1 MNGLQTNGDD
11 QGSLN
16 TSHLF
21 FVPCS
26 LLLCLV
32 VQALPAIL
40 RKGGRGPSPGRKII
54 RRRKGKGFFVEEPS
68 PRPLFLAGVGLGCAR
83 ADEVWR
89 AKPPFRWMA
98 SPLAKGFSFSH
109 A

>member
-21 FVPCS
+21 CSVFVVMPGCAGAACYS
-26 LLLCLV
+26 E
-32 VQALPAIL
+32 
-40 RKGGRGPSPGRKII
+40 KGGGPSPGRKII

-68 PRPLFLAGVGLGCAR
+68 PRPLFLAGVGLVGTL
-83 ADEVWR
+83 
-89 AKPPFRWMA
+89 F
-98 SPLAKGFSFSH
+98 
-109 A
+109 